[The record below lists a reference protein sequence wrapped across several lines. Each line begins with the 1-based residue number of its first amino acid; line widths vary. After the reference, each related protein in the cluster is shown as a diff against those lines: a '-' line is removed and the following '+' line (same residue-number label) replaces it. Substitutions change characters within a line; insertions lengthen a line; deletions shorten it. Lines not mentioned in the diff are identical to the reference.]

1 MAAIAENT
9 IFTAPRRDCDVEQ
22 TVRRS
27 RFIGSV
33 RTALT
38 VEAANGLIRGLPAL
52 FPKAS
57 SYCWA
62 YKIGQ
67 DEHCTDGGEPSGTA
81 GRPILGVIK
90 RHGFDNTFIAVTR
103 YFGGVKL
110 GVRGLIDAF
119 GAAAEAAAE
128 EAGAAEMEYYNRLEL
143 ACGYDYSKTLS
154 STLRKWG
161 FGEDRQNAVYGADV
175 ALTLEVPCSMRQ
187 ELTPELEEMKARG
200 FLTKLA
206 WCEGNEVF
214 ERFRKK

>member
-1 MAAIAENT
+1 MAAIAEST
-9 IFTAPRRDCDVEQ
+9 IFTAPRRDCDVET

-27 RFIGSV
+27 RFIGSA

-38 VEAANGLIRGLPAL
+38 VEAANELIRGLPAL

-62 YKIGQ
+62 YKVGQ

-119 GAAAEAAAE
+119 GAAAEAAAA

-175 ALTLEVPCSMRQ
+175 ELKLEVPLSMRA
-187 ELTPELEEMKARG
+187 EISPSLEEMKARG

-206 WCEGNEVF
+206 WGEENEVF
-214 ERFRKK
+214 ERFRKN

>member
-1 MAAIAENT
+1 MAAIDEKT
-9 IFTAPRRDCDVEQ
+9 VFTAPRSDHDAEL

-38 VEAANGLIRGLPAL
+38 VEAANELIKGLPSL

-62 YKIGQ
+62 YRVGQ
-67 DEHCTDGGEPSGTA
+67 DEHCSDGGEPSGTA
-81 GRPILGVIK
+81 GRPILGVIR
-90 RHGFDNTFIAVTR
+90 RHGLDNTLVAVTR

-119 GAAAEAAAE
+119 GAAAEAAVS

-143 ACGYDYSKTLS
+143 ACGYDFSKTLAT
-154 STLRKWG
+154 TLRKWG
-161 FGEDRQNAVYGADV
+161 FGEERQNAVYGAEV
-175 ALTLEVPCSMRQ
+175 SLSVEVPCSMRA
-187 ELTPELEEMKARG
+187 EIEPELAEMKARG

-206 WCEGNEVF
+206 WCEKNVVF

>member
-1 MAAIAENT
+1 MAAIAERT
-9 IFTAPRRDCDVEQ
+9 IFTAPRRNCDAEL

-33 RTALT
+33 RLALT
-38 VEAANGLIRGLPAL
+38 VEAANEQIKGLPAL

-67 DEHCTDGGEPSGTA
+67 DEHCSDGGEPSGTA

-90 RHGFDNTFIAVTR
+90 RHGLDNTLIAVTR

-119 GAAAEAAAE
+119 GAAAEAAAG
-128 EAGAAEMEYYNRLEL
+128 EAGAAEMEYYNKLEL
-143 ACGYDYSKTLS
+143 ACGYDYSKTLAAA
-154 STLRKWG
+154 LRKWG
-161 FGEDRQNAVYGADV
+161 FGEERLEAAYGADV
-175 ALTLEVPCSMRQ
+175 QMSVEVPCSMRPDI
-187 ELTPELEEMKARG
+187 TPELAEMKARG

-206 WCEGNEVF
+206 WCEKNEVF